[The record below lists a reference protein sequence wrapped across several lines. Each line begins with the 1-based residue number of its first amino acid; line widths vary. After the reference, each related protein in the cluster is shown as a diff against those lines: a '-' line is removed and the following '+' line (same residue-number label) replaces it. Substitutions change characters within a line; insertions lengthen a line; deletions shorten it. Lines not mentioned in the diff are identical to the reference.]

1 MPWTVTMTM
10 LRMPGSR
17 DRRQRA
23 VRPFPSWFHS
33 RPRLEW
39 MEDRTLL
46 STFSVTNTDDGGPGS
61 LRQAILDS
69 NAATGARNTIDF
81 DIPGQGVQT
90 IAPASSLPAITQ
102 AVLIDGFS
110 QPGYAGTPLIELS
123 GSQAG
128 DESGGL
134 IITGS
139 GTTVCGLV
147 INNFSQDGIILT
159 GTDATGNSICG
170 NFIGTDATGTAPLP
184 NYDGVWLGA

>member
-69 NAATGARNTIDF
+69 NVVMGGTNTIDF
-81 DIPGQGVQT
+81 TIPGPGVQT
-90 IAPASSLPAITQ
+90 IAPASPLPAITR
-102 AVLIDGFS
+102 AVLIDGYS
-110 QPGYAGTPLIELS
+110 QPGYAGSPLIELS
-123 GSQAG
+123 GSRVGYG
-128 DESGGL
+128 DGLTISGPGIAVRGL
-134 IITGS
+134 DID
-139 GTTVCGLV
+139 
-147 INNFSQDGIILT
+147 NFSQGAGIRLT
-159 GTDATGNSICG
+159 GTDATGASICG
-170 NFIGTDATGTAPLP
+170 NFIGTDATGTTPLP
-184 NYDGVWLGA
+184 NYDGV